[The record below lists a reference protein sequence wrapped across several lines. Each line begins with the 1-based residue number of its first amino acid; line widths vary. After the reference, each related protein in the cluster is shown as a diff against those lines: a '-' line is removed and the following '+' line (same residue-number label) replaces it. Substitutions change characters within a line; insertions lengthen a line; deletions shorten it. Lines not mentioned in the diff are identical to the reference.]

1 MLTEVIA
8 ERNVTCNARN
18 KQKIGWKNVNKKHNH
33 VCAQYGRHFFFL
45 TSTSLFYFN
54 VVHQVVTLAI

>member
-1 MLTEVIA
+1 MLTEVMA
-8 ERNVTCNARN
+8 ERNFTCNARN
-18 KQKIGWKNVNKKHNH
+18 KQKIGWKNVNKKNNH
-33 VCAQYGRHFFFL
+33 VCAQYGLHFFFL

>member
-8 ERNVTCNARN
+8 ERNFTCNARN
-18 KQKIGWKNVNKKHNH
+18 KQKIGWKNVNKKNNH
-33 VCAQYGRHFFFL
+33 VCAQYGLHFFFL
-45 TSTSLFYFN
+45 KSTSLFYFN